1 MVVVGGCR
9 LVNPP
14 ITDCRISLRAC
25 CQTFD
30 RRWRRMK
37 SLLYECHQGLVFKRF
52 GEKWEV
58 APAYA
63 VPCQIL
69 IDVAGHEND
78 SQVFPYVECA
88 DGQLV
93 AVDMGKLIGA

>member
-1 MVVVGGCR
+1 
-9 LVNPP
+9 
-14 ITDCRISLRAC
+14 
-25 CQTFD
+25 
-30 RRWRRMK
+30 MK
-37 SLLYECHQGLVFKRF
+37 SLLHECHQSLVLKRF

-69 IDVAGHEND
+69 VDVAGHENY
-78 SQVFPYVECA
+78 SQVFPYAECA